1 MTNDVDVLI
10 ASRNERWLKQTI
22 DDVLLHAHAQT
33 GVIVVLDGNWP
44 LEPIPDH
51 PRVTLIHHAES
62 IGQRA
67 AVNEAARVSRA
78 RYIVKLDAHCSV
90 DDGFDVKLMQADE
103 EMGRSDLT
111 QIPAQYNLHV
121 FDWQCRACGD
131 RTYQGP
137 TLTVCAKC
145 GKSEGFDLVMVW
157 KPRLNRR
164 TEFWVFDSALHF
176 QYQGDYRTRPEAQ
189 GEIVDVMSNLGACWF
204 MRRERFWQL
213 GGLDE
218 SHGSWGQM
226 GTCIACKSWLSGGR
240 QVVNKRT
247 HFSHLFRTRG
257 GSKGD
262 FGFPYPL
269 STADVDHARAHSR
282 ELWLENGWPQQVRPL
297 SWLVE
302 KFWPVKGWTEADFA
316 RIHEAGEAFARRRIA
331 A

>member
-1 MTNDVDVLI
+1 MDLSFLI
-10 ASRNERWLKQTI
+10 PARREMFLKRTI
-22 DDVLLHAHAQT
+22 EDILVNIRGESEIIA
-33 GVIVVLDGNWP
+33 VCDGDWP
-44 LEPIPDH
+44 DPPIPDH
-51 PRVTLIHHAES
+51 PRVTLIHHS
-62 IGQRA
+62 VPIGQRA
-67 AVNEAARVSRA
+67 ATNEAARVSQA
-78 RYIVKLDAHCSV
+78 KYVCKLDAHTAI
-90 DDGFDVKLMQADE
+90 DEGFDLKMIAPYESGEL
-103 EMGRSDLT
+103 GSDVT
-111 QIPAQYNLHV
+111 SIPAQYNLHV

-145 GKSEGFDLVMVW
+145 GKPEGFDRVMVW

-204 MRRERFWQL
+204 MRRDRFWQL

-218 SHGSWGQM
+218 SHGPWGQM
-226 GTCIACKSWLSGGR
+226 GTEIACKSWLSGG
-240 QVVNKRT
+240 QQAVNKRT

-302 KFWPVKGWTEADFA
+302 KFWPVKGWNEADLA
-316 RIHEAGEAFARRRIA
+316 RVREAGEAFTRRIEA